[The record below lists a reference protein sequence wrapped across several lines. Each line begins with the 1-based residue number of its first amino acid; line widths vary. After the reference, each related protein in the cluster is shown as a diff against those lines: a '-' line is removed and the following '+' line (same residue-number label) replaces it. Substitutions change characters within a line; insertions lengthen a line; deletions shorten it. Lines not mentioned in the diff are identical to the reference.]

1 MGGKK
6 SKKKPQSKKK
16 KVTQNKAKV
25 SSTTILIGVLL
36 LVMVGGG
43 AAIVLS
49 NGSGSGSVADSSST
63 SSTEGAITRTS
74 ISEAV
79 DYSTE
84 RVDMAPVDYKVDGD
98 AVKISVADVLK
109 HKLVRFAFQSPNVRT
124 EDRNFAGLPEL
135 PVLAMVS
142 PSGKL
147 TVGIAYCEPCRST
160 TFHTEEDATL
170 TCNSCGTKWDAETLE
185 PRSGACGAYPPDEIE
200 VEVKDGEVL
209 IPKSTLETWQPRT
222 ET

>member
-1 MGGKK
+1 MGGK
-6 SKKKPQSKKK
+6 KKKPQSKKK

-25 SSTTILIGVLL
+25 SSTTILIGALML
-36 LVMVGGG
+36 IMVGGG
-43 AAIVLS
+43 VAIVLGG
-49 NGSGSGSVADSSST
+49 GSGSESVVGARST
-63 SSTEGAITRTS
+63 APAEAPITRTS

-79 DYSTE
+79 DYTVG
-84 RVDMAPVDYKVDGD
+84 RVDMAPIDYQVAGD
-98 AVKISVADVLK
+98 MVKIPVAEVLK
-109 HKLVRFAFQSPNVRT
+109 SKLVRFAFQSPNVRT

-200 VEVKDGEVL
+200 VEVKDGEIL